1 MILER
6 KYDIEEIQ
14 KRIRYYP
21 VTAIIGPR
29 QSGKTTLAGMLR
41 PDMIFDLENPVDMA
55 ALENPVLQ
63 LDKEKG
69 LIIIDEIQLKPEL
82 FPVLRYLCDKN
93 PECRFCILGSASP
106 DVIKQSSES
115 LAGRISF
122 YVLMGFRKEDL
133 PHSLLEHFHFRGG
146 LPRSLLAPDD
156 TTSVMWRKD
165 YVKTFLERD
174 IPLLG
179 IRIPPYTLLRF
190 WQMLA
195 HYHANVVNFSEIGR
209 SLEISDTQVRRY
221 IEILAGTFMV
231 RLLQPWYANIGKRL
245 VKRPKL
251 YIRDSGILHSLLM
264 IESKDAL
271 LRHPKLGASWEGFA
285 LEAVVRSIKKNDDE
299 IFFYG
304 VHSGAELDMV
314 WQHGGYAWGC
324 EFKFSDAPVL
334 TKSMHNA
341 VQDLQLKKA
350 WIVYPGQKKY
360 KVKNTIEVIP
370 FDDIPDVWVYD

>member
-106 DVIKQSSES
+106 DIIKQSSES

-122 YVLMGFRKEDL
+122 YV
-133 PHSLLEHFHFRGG
+133 
-146 LPRSLLAPDD
+146 
-156 TTSVMWRKD
+156 
-165 YVKTFLERD
+165 
-174 IPLLG
+174 
-179 IRIPPYTLLRF
+179 
-190 WQMLA
+190 
-195 HYHANVVNFSEIGR
+195 
-209 SLEISDTQVRRY
+209 
-221 IEILAGTFMV
+221 
-231 RLLQPWYANIGKRL
+231 
-245 VKRPKL
+245 
-251 YIRDSGILHSLLM
+251 
-264 IESKDAL
+264 
-271 LRHPKLGASWEGFA
+271 
-285 LEAVVRSIKKNDDE
+285 
-299 IFFYG
+299 
-304 VHSGAELDMV
+304 
-314 WQHGGYAWGC
+314 
-324 EFKFSDAPVL
+324 
-334 TKSMHNA
+334 
-341 VQDLQLKKA
+341 
-350 WIVYPGQKKY
+350 
-360 KVKNTIEVIP
+360 
-370 FDDIPDVWVYD
+370 